1 MKTTGITR
9 RIDELG
15 RIVIPK
21 EIRYNMHIKPGE
33 LLEIFLSDE
42 NTISLKKHNI
52 LNNNS
57 NILSEYIDFLAKKMN
72 SNVFLADLDKV
83 IFSNKLSQKNE
94 PLISKIDSNISGLDK
109 IELTNNYTI
118 KQPFSIYNLNP
129 NGDLIGHLILEHNN
143 IQNDQLTEFAVE
155 FIIKYLETD

>member
-1 MKTTGITR
+1 MNCKKRCKWCNLKNDLYVTYHDTEWCAPNFDDKYLYEMLI
-9 RIDELG
+9 
-15 RIVIPK
+15 
-21 EIRYNMHIKPGE
+21 
-33 LLEIFLSDE
+33 LESFQAGLSWE
-42 NTISLKKHNI
+42 CV
-52 LNNNS
+52 LNKRES
-57 NILSEYIDFLAKKMN
+57 FRKAYDGF
-72 SNVFLADLDKV
+72 DLDKV
-83 IFSNKLSQKNE
+83 ISSNILSQKNE
-94 PLISKIDSNISGLDK
+94 PLLSKIDSNISGLDK

>member
-21 EIRYNMHIKPGE
+21 EIRYNMHIKSGE

-72 SNVFLADLDKV
+72 SNVFLTDLDKV
-83 IFSNKLSQKNE
+83 ISSNILSQKNE
-94 PLISKIDSNISGLDK
+94 PLLSKIDSNISGLDK